1 MKALGAWLLAG
12 LAFPAL
18 AQDAVTVSALRDPVD
33 KSYREMARGM
43 AVFDKLHALAP
54 AASLRFRLLPRKPD
68 TDMQGLSVHVVGDS
82 FERPVRVAA
91 DRSFALALDPK
102 ALKENASV
110 RPNRQ
115 AGTLTWRA
123 DIRTP
128 GLPADSR
135 RLGDLRLE
143 CRVGMAAGLV
153 SHYPSLFERVM
164 DRLLGTAEFCNRK
177 EPPYLFFADRPLFA
191 VTLVDGARRRTLSV
205 RELYAGI
212 TSGRIATQDLSH
224 CDCAALL
231 DRAYFVPL
239 GERSWSDDTRIELEY
254 VDAPSTEGDYASLTG
269 STKAEV
275 LAVFGRPKVLR
286 LDAGYEL
293 WTYEYGPSQR
303 PLEQTEVVVLFDPS
317 GEVAKARLRPAP

>member
-1 MKALGAWLLAG
+1 MRALGPWLLA
-12 LAFPAL
+12 LVAFPAL
-18 AQDAVTVSALRDPVD
+18 AQNAVSVSALRDPVD
-33 KSYREMARGM
+33 KSYRQMAHGM
-43 AVFDKLHALAP
+43 ALFEKLHALAP
-54 AASLRFRLLPRKPD
+54 RASLRFRLLPRKHD
-68 TDMQGLSVHVVGDS
+68 TEMQGISVHVVGDS
-82 FERPVRVAA
+82 FERAVRVAA
-91 DRSFALALDPK
+91 DQSFVLALDAR

-110 RPNRQ
+110 RPNRR

-128 GLPADSR
+128 GLPGDSR

-143 CRVGMAAGLV
+143 CRVGMEAGLV

-164 DRLLGTAEFCNRK
+164 DRLVGAGFCDQR

-191 VTLVDGARRRTLSV
+191 VTLVDGERRRTLSV
-205 RELYAGI
+205 GELYAGI
-212 TSGRIATQDLSH
+212 TGGRIETANLSH

-239 GERSWSDDTRIELEY
+239 GDRSWSDDTRIELEY
-254 VDAPSTEGDYASLTG
+254 MDAPPDEGGYAGLAG

-275 LAVFGRPKVLR
+275 LELFGPPKVLR
-286 LDAGYEL
+286 VDPGYEL
-293 WTYEYGPSQR
+293 WLYRYGPGQR
-303 PLEQTEVVVLFDPS
+303 PLAQTEVVVLFGPS